1 MADRL
6 RSGVLGA
13 SDVAG
18 GASTS
23 AIQTSRNGHTVV
35 FAGGGSVARAAR
47 CGRPRRSETC
57 VCCA

>member
-13 SDVAG
+13 SDVAD

-23 AIQTSRNGHTVV
+23 AIQTSRNGHTVA
-35 FAGGGSVARAAR
+35 FASGGSVGCSARSGPA
-47 CGRPRRSETC
+47 EE
-57 VCCA
+57 V